1 MISLIWDTYSQVIET
16 ENLCSEQE
24 WEAMLNGY
32 KISDWEDEKILDV
45 DGGDG
50 CTTMWIYLTPLNYM
64 LKHD

>member
-16 ENLCSEQE
+16 ENLCSEQGMRSYVE
-24 WEAMLNGY
+24 WVQN
-32 KISDWEDEKILDV
+32 SDWEDEKILDV

-50 CTTMWIYLTPLNYM
+50 CTTVWIYLTPLNYI